1 MLIDQMKKDR
11 MDYMKARNEGAKDL
25 LSVLVAEAN
34 AVAKNK
40 DNRSVPTDEEV
51 VKTIEKQI
59 KILEEN
65 IQALKEKPDFAQH
78 SERINGEIS
87 LLKKY
92 LPTRLT
98 EAQLEQEIAGILA
111 GLEKPNMGAIMKAL
125 KEKFPGQYD
134 GALASKITQKL
145 VAGK

>member
-1 MLIDQMKKDR
+1 MLIDQLKKDR
-11 MDYMKARNEGAKDL
+11 MEYMKARNEGAKDL
-25 LSVLVAEAN
+25 LSVVISEAN
-34 AVAKNK
+34 ALAKNK
-40 DNRSVPTDEEV
+40 DNRPFPSDEEV

-65 IQALKEKPDFAQH
+65 LQALKEKPDFAQH
-78 SERINGEIS
+78 SERMNGEIS

-92 LPTRLT
+92 LPSRLS
-98 EAQLEQEIAGILA
+98 EAQLEQEISAIVA
-111 GLEKPNMGAIMKAL
+111 GLDKPNLGAIMKAL

-134 GALASKITQKL
+134 GALASKIGQKL